1 VSLVVI
7 MFELTGGLTYIVPLM
22 AAALTA
28 KWVGDALGK
37 GGIYDAQIE
46 LNGYPF
52 LDNKDEY
59 NITSLATDVMKPRPS
74 EPPLSVLT
82 QEGMTLSEVES
93 VLKVSTFTG
102 YPVVVSQAS
111 QYLVGYVLRRD
122 IQIAIAAQRKNN
134 RVSGRSMVYFNKTI
148 PQNVLTDEDAAP
160 VRLYKLLD
168 LVSCL
173 FVFSDVNFPFQRGSF
188 QKSFIYLVACDNHGS
203 NSDGNCY

>member
-1 VSLVVI
+1 

-59 NITSLATDVMKPRPS
+59 NITSLASDVMKPRPS

-82 QEGMTLSEVES
+82 QEGMTLNQVES

-102 YPVVVSQAS
+102 YPVVVSHAS

-122 IQIAIAAQRKNN
+122 IQIAIATQRKNN
-134 RVSGRSMVYFNKTI
+134 RVSGKSMVYFNKTI
-148 PQNVLTDEDAAP
+148 PQNVLNDENAAP
-160 VRLYKLLD
+160 IRLYKLLD
-168 LVSCL
+168 LVRSL
-173 FVFSDVNFPFQRGSF
+173 IIIKERN
-188 QKSFIYLVACDNHGS
+188 
-203 NSDGNCY
+203 